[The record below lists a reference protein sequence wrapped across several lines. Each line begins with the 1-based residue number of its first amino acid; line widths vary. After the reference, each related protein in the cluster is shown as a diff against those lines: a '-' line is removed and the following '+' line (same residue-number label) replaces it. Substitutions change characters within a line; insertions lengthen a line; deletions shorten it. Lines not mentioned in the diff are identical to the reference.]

1 MQDLLID
8 TVDTVEDVGLPD
20 EYHIL
25 QSQLLSRTFCCDRY
39 PSERLFT
46 GGDLSLH
53 YDVRSPQAYKC
64 PDWFLVVGVSR
75 FHDATELRTNYVVW
89 KEGVNPFV
97 VVELLAQGTE
107 HDDELG
113 PFVNAEQAGE
123 RSLAL
128 RNFEETPPRKWD
140 VYEQIL
146 RVPYYGVFDR
156 HNAQLRVFQ
165 LVGGHYQEQKL
176 DPREPKI
183 WVPELGVGLAL
194 WNGEFEGMC
203 RQWLRWYRNEGEWVL
218 TDTEYERQRAEQAEV
233 KLQQVTLNLLQEGLP
248 VEQVAR
254 LTGLPKELVQ
264 KQATE
269 LK

>member
-1 MQDLLID
+1 
-8 TVDTVEDVGLPD
+8 
-20 EYHIL
+20 
-25 QSQLLSRTFCCDRY
+25 
-39 PSERLFT
+39 
-46 GGDLSLH
+46 
-53 YDVRSPQAYKC
+53 
-64 PDWFLVVGVSR
+64 
-75 FHDATELRTNYVVW
+75 
-89 KEGVNPFV
+89 
-97 VVELLAQGTE
+97 
-107 HDDELG
+107 
-113 PFVNAEQAGE
+113 
-123 RSLAL
+123 
-128 RNFEETPPRKWD
+128 
-140 VYEQIL
+140 
-146 RVPYYGVFDR
+146 VFDR
-156 HNAQLRVFQ
+156 HNAQLRFFQ